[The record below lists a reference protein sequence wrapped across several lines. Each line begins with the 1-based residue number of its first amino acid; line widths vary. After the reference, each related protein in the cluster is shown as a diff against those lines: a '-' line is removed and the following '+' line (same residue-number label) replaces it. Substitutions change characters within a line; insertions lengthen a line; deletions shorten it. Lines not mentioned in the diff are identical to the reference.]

1 MFVKGKIKIGFDK
14 QLSSF
19 CVDSE
24 LSMYVSELN
33 KKFQKS
39 KKKYD
44 VVFMLKNNGK
54 LKNYE
59 HEETFDE
66 IINSILNEDANKTT
80 HTKKEKFASTFNID
94 YCAKS
99 FDHNIKEEDIKNN
112 INQFLI
118 ESNVKLQDS
127 SNIKILEH
135 KVKVEKAID
144 VFDNIA
150 YNNPRALNSFYGNLL
165 NEKDISVLSETYVTL
180 NIKKKD
186 IAEVKYNK
194 DTILTKY
201 KSICKN
207 DLIKQEINRIFSIKD
222 NKNIQGLHYLF
233 NEDDFD
239 VRTDTYKVLASA
251 LYSMGRLSNP
261 HYYVVEIDINDRSF
275 KSNMLYLKTRLKI
288 SRNDLYFFEF
298 MKKTEY
304 ANNNNI
310 FESDGDVFNYGNE
323 SFYSIVRSNQFIN
336 IFGFYADEE
345 AKQICKGLNE
355 KELVDKLSFVVF
367 SNKLNKEA
375 QITYVKD
382 KLKKYNQ
389 MDMLK
394 SMLDVIEYQN
404 TQVDGLSTAELDD
417 FIISVLKSK
426 YEKVYRPAY
435 EQVTKDMTNGNI
447 TKRLMS
453 MVGLTNLKKA
463 VSEMCNKISFKN
475 IKEELLPVTK
485 VLNQMANYERNNWIL
500 TGAPGTGKST
510 AAEILEKVMYQ
521 EKIIKKDKIV
531 KYTPSKLEDN
541 VIMTPFGPMN
551 ISTSNDLHESFIDSV
566 GGVLI
571 IDEIGH
577 LTKDDKSLLLQLM
590 EDYKRDVCVIL
601 CGYENEAKALLNYN
615 PGFRSRFTHIIKME
629 EYTVAELFEILTLK
643 LIEKHFKVSDEA
655 KNKLIDVITT
665 VREVPNFGQARFM
678 ESMSDKL
685 IGIHSSNKLKQIE
698 EIMEKGYDG
707 SFSEEDVYR
716 ITAEDVENLPLDD
729 MLGEEYK
736 LAKNHKDAYSELHN
750 LIGCDSVKA
759 AMDEFVAKS
768 KVDKIKMDRNL
779 IDSTA
784 FNMNMMFY
792 GSPGTAKT
800 TVARLVARI
809 MYDKGVINK
818 PKITEVGASDLVAA
832 FMGQTAIKTSKV
844 FEQAKGGVLFI
855 DEAYSLA
862 NKEAGG
868 YNQEAIDTIIK
879 EMENNRSNTLV
890 IFAGYKDKMEEF
902 IKCNPGFKSRI
913 SKYVDFPNYSID
925 ELIQIFNKLCKDK
938 GYTLKENDRKII
950 EERISKYLEE
960 IKDDKQFGNG
970 RECRTILENAVN
982 MQSKRLIDVN
992 DISNEDLMTLKSED
1006 FEFLSESK
1014 EFGKEKKSHIGF
1026 NLS

>member
-1 MFVKGKIKIGFDK
+1 MFVKGRIKIGFDK

-19 CVDSE
+19 CVDTQ
-24 LSMYVSELN
+24 LSSYVEELN
-33 KKFQKS
+33 KKYQKS
-39 KKKYD
+39 KKKLD
-44 VVFMLKNNGK
+44 VVFYVRNSGN
-54 LKNYE
+54 LKNYDK
-59 HEETFDE
+59 EETFDE
-66 IINSILNEDANKTT
+66 IINNMLKEDNGNNNNKNS
-80 HTKKEKFASTFNID
+80 EKFASTFYIN

-99 FDHNIKEEDIKNN
+99 FNTNMKKEDIKE
-112 INQFLI
+112 IVNQFILESKI
-118 ESNVKLQDS
+118 KLEESNNVKIIDH
-127 SNIKILEH
+127 KI
-135 KVKVEKAID
+135 KVEKAID
-144 VFDNIA
+144 VFDNLA
-150 YNNPRALNSFYGNLL
+150 YNNPSALNSFYGNLL

-186 IAEVKYNK
+186 LAEVKYNK
-194 DTILTKY
+194 DAILSKY
-201 KSICKN
+201 KTICKN
-207 DLIKQEINRIFSIKD
+207 DMLKQEIDRIFTIKD

-239 VRTDTYKVLASA
+239 VRTDMYKVLASA
-251 LYSMGRLSNP
+251 LYSMGRLANP

-304 ANNNNI
+304 SNNNNI
-310 FESDGDVFNYGNE
+310 FESDGDIFNSGNE
-323 SFYSIVRSNQFIN
+323 SFYSIVRSNQFLN
-336 IFGFYADEE
+336 TFGFYADDE
-345 AKQICKGLNE
+345 AKQNCNGLKE
-355 KELVDKLSFVVF
+355 KELIEKLSFVVF

-375 QITYVKD
+375 QIIYVKD

-389 MDMLK
+389 MDMINA
-394 SMLDVIEYQN
+394 MLDVIEYQN
-404 TQVDGLSTAELDD
+404 TQVDGLTTAELDD
-417 FIISVLKSK
+417 FIVSVLKSK

-435 EQVTKDMTNGNI
+435 EQVTKDMANGNI
-447 TKRLMS
+447 TKRLMG

-531 KYTPSKLEDN
+531 KYTPSKLDDN

-551 ISTSNDLHESFIDSV
+551 ISTSNDLHESFVDSV

-601 CGYENEAKALLNYN
+601 CGYESEAKALLNYN

-629 EYTVAELFEILTLK
+629 EYTVEELLEILTLK
-643 LIEKHFKVSDEA
+643 LKEKHFNVSEEA
-655 KNKLIDVITT
+655 KAKLTEVITT

-685 IGIHSSNKLKQIE
+685 IGIHSNNKLKQIE
-698 EIMEKGYDG
+698 EIMNKEADIC
-707 SFSEEDVYR
+707 FSEEDVYK
-716 ITAEDVENLPLDD
+716 ITEEDVNDLPLDD

-750 LIGCDSVKA
+750 LIGCNCVKTA
-759 AMDEFVAKS
+759 IEEFVAKS
-768 KVDKIKMDRNL
+768 KVDKIKLERNL
-779 IDSTA
+779 IDGTA
-784 FNMNMMFY
+784 FNMNMIFY

-809 MYDKGVINK
+809 MYDKGMINK
-818 PKITEVGASDLVAA
+818 PKITEVGSSDLVAA
-832 FMGQTAIKTSKV
+832 FVGQTAIKTSKV
-844 FEQAKGGVLFI
+844 FEKAKGGVLFI

-879 EMENNRSNTLV
+879 EMENNRNNTLV
-890 IFAGYKDKMEEF
+890 ILAGYKDKMEEF

-913 SKYVDFPNYSID
+913 SKYVDFPNYTIE
-925 ELIQIFNKLCKDK
+925 ELLQIFNKLCKDY
-938 GYTLKENDRKII
+938 GYTIKASDKQKI
-950 EERISKYLEE
+950 EEKVSDYLNE

-982 MQSKRLIDVN
+982 MQSKRLMNAN
-992 DISNEDLMTLKSED
+992 DPSDSELMTLEYED
-1006 FEFLSESK
+1006 FVNIDSK
-1014 EFGKEKKSHIGF
+1014 NNFDKSKNNKIGF
-1026 NLS
+1026 AA